1 MCILS
6 VMSRKLPRP
15 RNADATRTAI
25 LASARRAF
33 AKAGYD
39 GVGVREIA
47 AGAEVSAMMVNRY
60 FGSKE
65 KLFAEVVANIMTT
78 PIILTADTLA
88 SRSLGELLATG
99 VVAQTEPG
107 ASPLDGFLIMMHSA
121 SSASA
126 ARIARVQ
133 IEQHYQ
139 RQLTAALPG
148 ALAAERAAIALAIV
162 AGLQVMRQV
171 IGLSALAD
179 AKPAALAEILTPLFE
194 QLVGRPSAR
203 PRRRRGLPHRQN

>member
-1 MCILS
+1 MPNKAAA
-6 VMSRKLPRP
+6 RT
-15 RNADATRTAI
+15 RNADVTRSAI

-33 AKAGYD
+33 AKAGYN
-39 GVGVREIA
+39 GAGVREIA
-47 AGAEVSAMMVNRY
+47 AGAGVSAMMVNRY
-60 FGSKE
+60 YGSKE

-88 SRSLGELLATG
+88 SRSLGALLATG
-99 VVAQTEPG
+99 TVAQTEPG

-121 SSASA
+121 SSEAA
-126 ARIARVQ
+126 ARIARGQ

-148 ALAAERAAIALAIV
+148 AHAAERAAIALAIV

-179 AKPAALAEILTPLFE
+179 AKPAALTEILTPLFE
-194 QLVGRPSAR
+194 QLVGRASAR